1 MSHTE
6 SSNFSR
12 RLKREAVSKTYNIRL
27 DRDAETVLNNLKHHL
42 QGHEAQRADIPSSSV
57 VLRRALT
64 VYGQACLPLT
74 GQSLIEERR
83 ALIAST
89 YLPAK
94 RRSSRPA

>member
-1 MSHTE
+1 MFHTE
-6 SSNFSR
+6 NSNFSR
-12 RLKREAVSKTYNIRL
+12 RLKRETVSKTHNIRL
-27 DRDAETVLNNLKHHL
+27 DHDAETVLKNLKDHL
-42 QGHEAQRADIPSSSV
+42 QGHETQRTDIPSSSV

-83 ALIAST
+83 ALITST
-89 YLPAK
+89 YLPTK